1 MFVRVWEYAVPAS
14 NLEAFLAAYGANG
27 AWVQLFRRS
36 SGYAGTELYRSTD
49 VPERFI
55 TVDRWANE
63 ADWESFLAGWGRGL
77 RGA

>member
-1 MFVRVWEYAVPAS
+1 MGRMAPGCNY
-14 NLEAFLAAYGANG
+14 
-27 AWVQLFRRS
+27 FRRS

-63 ADWESFLAGWGRGL
+63 ADWESFLAEWGEAYEALDVRLEGL
-77 RGA
+77 ADVERSVLEGSS